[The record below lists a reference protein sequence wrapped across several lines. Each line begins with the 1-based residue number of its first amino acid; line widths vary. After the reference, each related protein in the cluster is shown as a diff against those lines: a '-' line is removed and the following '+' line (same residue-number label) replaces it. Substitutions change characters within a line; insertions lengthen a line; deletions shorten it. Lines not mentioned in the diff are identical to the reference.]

1 MSIDNIALLIN
12 IVVMN
17 IKQMEVLRA
26 VMNTGSITGAA
37 ALLHVTPP
45 GISRMMKHLQ
55 IRLGVPLFEKQ
66 GNRLVATADARRLH
80 SEIERVYSGISQVS
94 RVAHELKSGA
104 GQQLSVICSPSVAAQ
119 IGPSAVAQMLRKY
132 PDLRMRIEVQPVYDI
147 YQTLLSQ
154 QCDLA
159 ISLVPIDHPNLQKR
173 LLAMVGLVAVVPAQ
187 HALATKTKLRLKDL
201 AQIPIIRFPEQTTQG
216 ATLHKLLQEE
226 GIEVQ
231 SRVTVKTARDAC
243 ALAAEG
249 VGAAVIDAL
258 TAQHLNDARIVKL
271 PLTVKQQYGITAMWS
286 KDLPL
291 GKLGQEFVDLVA
303 TRILAALR

>member
-1 MSIDNIALLIN
+1 MMF
-12 IVVMN
+12 MN
-17 IKQMEVLRA
+17 IKQMEVFRA

-45 GISRMMKHLQ
+45 GVSRMMKHLQ
-55 IRLGVPLFEKQ
+55 LRLGVPLFEKE
-66 GNRLVATADARRLH
+66 GNRLVPTSDARRLQR
-80 SEIERVYSGISQVS
+80 EIERVYSGISQVS
-94 RVAHELKSGA
+94 RVAQDLKSGA
-104 GQQLSVICSPSVAAQ
+104 GQQLNVICSPSMAARV
-119 IGPSAVAQMLRKY
+119 GPQAVAHMLRQY
-132 PDLRMRIEVQPVYDI
+132 PDLQMRIEVQPVYDI
-147 YQTLLSQ
+147 YQALLSQ

-173 LLAMVGLVAVVPAQ
+173 LLAMVGLVAVVPAG
-187 HALATKTKLRLKDL
+187 HELANKTKLRLKDL
-201 AQIPIIRFPEQTTQG
+201 AHIPMIRFPEQTTQG
-216 ATLHKLLQEE
+216 ATLHKLLKEE

-271 PLTVKQQYGITAMWS
+271 PLAVKQQYGITAMWS

-303 TRILAALR
+303 KKILTALR